1 MPVNQQGD
9 SPLNGLVS
17 TVVLRASAPLEVIKT
32 TVRNVLLRALIALQQ
47 HGSIQFQNRVELCS
61 VGSVLSELKASDDA
75 SAVEQLIR
83 DFFAA
88 HPDAEPMRVFVEE
101 SCFQTA

>member
-1 MPVNQQGD
+1 MMPVNQQGD

-32 TVRNVLLRALIALQQ
+32 TVRNVLLRA
-47 HGSIQFQNRVELCS
+47 
-61 VGSVLSELKASDDA
+61 
-75 SAVEQLIR
+75 
-83 DFFAA
+83 